1 MRWRALALAQLLVV
15 LPAAAEEPL
24 SAALASPARG
34 EGEPSDTF
42 AGEGRVVAVDAK
54 KSTVTLDHEAI
65 PGLMPAMRMR
75 FPVADGAQ
83 LRGLEKGDA
92 VQFRL
97 GSRGDEMV
105 IVAIGKKS
113 SQ

>member
-1 MRWRALALAQLLVV
+1 MTWRALALALLLSA
-15 LPAAAEEPL
+15 LPAAAEEDAQAP
-24 SAALASPARG
+24 
-34 EGEPSDTF
+34 F

-54 KSTVTLDHEAI
+54 KATVTIDHEPI

-75 FPVADGAQ
+75 FPVAEGKQ
-83 LRGLEKGDA
+83 LRGIKTGDA

-113 SQ
+113 QP